1 MKLPNTLYDWMKWIG
16 LIALPAL
23 GLAYSQL
30 ATTWNLPYGPQIQDT
45 CDILGVL
52 IGTLIGISAY
62 TISQEQKKEEENQ
75 KQMEELIGEPDGKD

>member
-1 MKLPNTLYDWMKWIG
+1 MKLPNTVYDWLKWIG
-16 LIALPAL
+16 LICLPAI

-30 ATTWNLPYGPQIQDT
+30 ANVWELPYGTQVQDT

-62 TISQEQKKEEENQ
+62 TISLEHKKEENQ

>member
-1 MKLPNTLYDWMKWIG
+1 MKLPNKLYDILKWVG

-30 ATTWNLPYGPQIQDT
+30 AGVWSLPYGQQIQTT

-52 IGTLIGISAY
+52 IGTLIGVSTLNY
-62 TISQEQKKEEENQ
+62 NKEVDTN
-75 KQMEELIGEPDGKD
+75 EPN

>member
-1 MKLPNTLYDWMKWIG
+1 MKLPDKIYDVLKWIG
-16 LIALPAL
+16 LICLPAL

-30 ATTWNLPYGPQIQDT
+30 ATTWSLPYGPQIQDT

-62 TISQEQKKEEENQ
+62 TINQEHKKQ
-75 KQMEELIGEPDGKD
+75 ELEQEPVDELTGDKE